1 MKVYLVVKYLHYVG
15 HEVIGAFPNLSDAV
29 EGLDREVASDP
40 SVRYERHASDHTFEG
55 AEVWPEQ
62 SWRSNDGADLF
73 VCWVMVQT

>member
-1 MKVYLVVKYLHYVG
+1 MV
-15 HEVIGAFPNLSDAV
+15 GAFPSLSDAV
-29 EGLDREVASDP
+29 EGLDRERWKDE
-40 SVRYERHASDHTFEG
+40 SVTYKRHPSDHTFEG